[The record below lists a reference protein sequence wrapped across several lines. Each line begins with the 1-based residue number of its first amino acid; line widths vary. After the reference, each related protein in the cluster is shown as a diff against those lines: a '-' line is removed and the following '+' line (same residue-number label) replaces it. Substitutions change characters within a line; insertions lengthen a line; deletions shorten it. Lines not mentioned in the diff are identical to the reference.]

1 MNQLLDTE
9 EMLSA
14 ARQGPELC
22 IEFFGLPGSGK
33 STIARETHA
42 ALSRIHPE
50 IIFAPTLLSDTA
62 RAPVRVAAKL
72 RLILSE
78 IARNREIRDLARKT
92 FATRQPRLRDR
103 LRAVFTVVTVASLYS
118 NLRRRHV
125 GAVLDQGLLQAIWSI
140 QLRLPITANNALV
153 RDMIKSAAFAKRIY
167 VSVEVPADVCAER
180 LDARVSKHSRMQ
192 TTSAGRDLHAWEKAE
207 LLRRTI
213 LSDFLATCRKQ
224 GIPQHVIVIDGSAD
238 PKVSA
243 GQIVAAYLQIRTA
256 QVLPDDTQSRGMTA

>member
-33 STIARETHA
+33 STIAREVHA
-42 ALSRIHPE
+42 ALSRNHPE
-50 IIFAPTLLSDTA
+50 VIFAPTLLSDTA
-62 RAPVRVAAKL
+62 KAPIRVATKL
-72 RLILSE
+72 GLILSE
-78 IARNREIRDLARKT
+78 IARNRDILDLARKT

-103 LRAVFTVVTVASLYS
+103 LRAVFTVATVASLYA
-118 NLRRRHV
+118 NLRRRHL

-140 QLRLPITANNALV
+140 QLRLPITANSALV
-153 RDMIKSAAFAKRIY
+153 RDMIKSAAYAKRIY
-167 VSVEVPADVCAER
+167 VSVEAPAEVCAER

-192 TTSAGRDLHAWEKAE
+192 TTGGGRDLHAWEKAE

-213 LSDFLATCRKQ
+213 LSDFLASCRKQ
-224 GIPQHVIVIDGSAD
+224 GIPQRVIVVDGSAD
-238 PKVSA
+238 PVVTA
-243 GQIVAAYLQIRTA
+243 GQIVAAYLQVRTA
-256 QVLPDDTQSRGMTA
+256 QVLPGDAHSHG